1 MGAYVTVCVG
11 ARLYCVGV
19 SIDVSEGEGEG
30 GRGGGRVKECKKVR
44 DKGREGVRE

>member
-1 MGAYVTVCVG
+1 MCVRACIGVGAYVTVCVG

-30 GRGGGRVKECKKVR
+30 EGEGELKSVR
-44 DKGREGVRE
+44 K